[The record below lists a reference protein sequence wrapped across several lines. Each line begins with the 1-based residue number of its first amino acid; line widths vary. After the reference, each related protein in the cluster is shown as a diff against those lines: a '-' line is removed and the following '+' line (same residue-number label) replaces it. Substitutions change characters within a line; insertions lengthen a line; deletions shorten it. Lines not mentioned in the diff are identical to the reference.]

1 MIDAHS
7 HVFPD
12 VNGHVGDG
20 PTRGIGHGRIKIGD
34 NIISVVPDYG
44 DTTGFTAAMS
54 VAELDTAGI
63 EQTVLLQGPF
73 WGECNDFAAAAVRQ
87 YPDRFIAQ
95 AYFDPWTDGWQTRLD
110 GFLETPE
117 FRGVKIE
124 FSVPT
129 GLSGVHPGARL
140 DDPELNPAWALLQR
154 ENRVLT
160 LDLGGVGSASYQTD
174 AVAHIAT
181 SHPGLTMVICHLGQ
195 PGPALAGNAAL
206 AGLWQ
211 AQIELGKLPNVFFDA
226 ASLPSFFQDEG
237 DPFPSCRDYIEH
249 AIDIVGPEKIMWGSD
264 IPGNLTV
271 CSYARLVEL
280 AHTHTDFL
288 STAEQAL
295 VLGENA
301 KRVYGK

>member
-12 VNGHVGDG
+12 VNGQVGDG
-20 PTRGIGHGRIKIGD
+20 RTRGIGHGRASIGGD
-34 NIISVVPDYG
+34 VQQVIPDYG
-44 DTTGFTAAMS
+44 ETTDFTAAMS
-54 VAELDTAGI
+54 VAELDAAGI
-63 EQTVLLQGPF
+63 ERTVLLQGPF

-110 GFLETPE
+110 GILETPE

-140 DDPELNPAWALLQR
+140 DDPKLDPAWALLQR
-154 ENRVLT
+154 QNRVLT

-181 SHPGLTMVICHLGQ
+181 GHPDLTVVICHLGQ
-195 PGPALAGNAAL
+195 AGPALATDAAL
-206 AGLWQ
+206 RQLWQ
-211 AQIELGKLPNVFFDA
+211 AQIELGKLPNVWFDT
-226 ASLPSFFQDEG
+226 ASLPAYFRDEG
-237 DPFPSCRDYIEH
+237 DPFPSCRDYIER

-264 IPGNLTV
+264 IPGNLRV
-271 CSYARLVEL
+271 CSYARLTRL
-280 AHTHTDFL
+280 GRNHTDFL
-288 STAEQAL
+288 PAAEQAL
-295 VLGENA
+295 VLKENA
-301 KRVYGK
+301 QRVYGK